1 MRQNL
6 SMNLSSPDVSTVSPV
21 VRSKLCHVPGPAPG
35 HSEAQPVQ
43 PGHTGSLSRLRHR
56 TLAYGVN
63 KTDLDSATGA
73 DKTSHHVL
81 EHIK

>member
-1 MRQNL
+1 MSL
-6 SMNLSSPDVSTVSPV
+6 NLSSPDVSTVSPV
-21 VRSKLCHVPGPAPG
+21 ARSKLYNVPGPPPG

-43 PGHTGSLSRLRHR
+43 PGHTGSLSRLRHK

-73 DKTSHHVL
+73 ADRTNIL
-81 EHIK
+81 LFIEY